1 MIMKSWLLATAVAA
15 VAVAVLATTM
25 LLRAQAPAQPAA
37 EAKKDKRTIST
48 AGSATL
54 KVKPDSARVFFG
66 VQTVAKTVKAAREE
80 NNKLC
85 KKVIDA
91 LMALK
96 IPDLKLK
103 TSDINIELVQAQP
116 THPTEL
122 PPVLGYRVT
131 NSYTALVQDND
142 SAKLSS
148 NASRVLD
155 TALEN
160 GANFVQQ
167 IVAFRHDDA
176 EIRQKA
182 LSSAVESALANAKA
196 IAAGAKVQ
204 ILDTFAINGE
214 PEYSYGRGQCG
225 LTNQLVV
232 GGAGLGETPVIVGD
246 LEITIRVSI
255 SCTY

>member
-1 MIMKSWLLATAVAA
+1 MKSGLIATTVAA
-15 VAVAVLATTM
+15 LAVLAATV

-37 EAKKDKRTIST
+37 EAKKEKRMITTSGT
-48 AGSATL
+48 ATL

-66 VQTVAKTVKAAREE
+66 VQTIAKTVKAAREE
-80 NNKLC
+80 NNALC

-91 LMALK
+91 LTALK
-96 IPDLKLK
+96 IPDMKMK

-116 THPTEL
+116 TSPTTL

-131 NSYTALVQDND
+131 NSFTVLVQDND
-142 SAKLSS
+142 SAKLSA
-148 NASRVLD
+148 NASRILD

-176 EIRQKA
+176 EIKQKA
-182 LSSAVESALANAKA
+182 LSSAVEAALANARA

-214 PEYSYGRGQCG
+214 PEYSFGRGQCG

-232 GGAGLGETPVIVGD
+232 GGAGEGATPVIVGD
-246 LEITIRVSI
+246 LEITIRVSV

>member
-1 MIMKSWLLATAVAA
+1 MKSWVTAITVAA
-15 VAVAVLATTM
+15 LAVFATVM
-25 LLRAQAPAQPAA
+25 LLRAEAAQQPAA
-37 EAKKDKRTIST
+37 DAKKERRTITT
-48 AGSATL
+48 AGTATL
-54 KVKPDSARVFFG
+54 KIKPDSARVFFG
-66 VQTVAKTVKAAREE
+66 VQTIGKTVKAAREE
-80 NNKLC
+80 NNALS

-96 IPDLKLK
+96 IPDLKMK
-103 TSDINIELVQAQP
+103 TADISIELVQAQQQNP
-116 THPTEL
+116 TTL
-122 PPVLGYRVT
+122 PQVLGYRVT
-131 NSYTALVQDND
+131 NSYTVLVQDSD
-142 SAKLSS
+142 SAKLSQ

-176 EIRQKA
+176 EIKQKA
-182 LSSAVESALANAKA
+182 LTSAVEAALANAKA

-232 GGAGLGETPVIVGD
+232 GGAGVGETPVIMGD
-246 LEITIRVSI
+246 LEITIRVSVT
-255 SCTY
+255 CTY